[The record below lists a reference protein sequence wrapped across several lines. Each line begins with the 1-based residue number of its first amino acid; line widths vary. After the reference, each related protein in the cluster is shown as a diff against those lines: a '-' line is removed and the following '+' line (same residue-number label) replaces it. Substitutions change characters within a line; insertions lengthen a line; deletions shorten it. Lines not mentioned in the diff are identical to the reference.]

1 MNWPAIFLGCFVVG
15 LVLSALSFA
24 LSAIDLHLHVN
35 LPFIHHLHLPHGHHL
50 PHVAHAGHVGHG
62 PHAGHGASDGASV
75 VSFPT
80 MMAFLAWF
88 GGTGYL
94 LTSQF
99 RWWAIPALTAATMAG
114 MVGAAIVFWVMAR
127 VLWSPDENM
136 KGADYQ
142 MVGVLGRLSNP
153 IREAGTGE
161 LIYSH
166 GGTRHSCGARSADG
180 QAIAKGAEVVV
191 TAYDRGI
198 AYVKPWDDL
207 AAG

>member
-1 MNWPAIFLGCFVVG
+1 MNWPAFFLGCFIVG
-15 LVLSALSFA
+15 FMLSALSFA
-24 LSAIDLHLHVN
+24 LSAIHLHFHIN
-35 LPFIHHLHLPHGHHL
+35 IPFVHHLHLPHV
-50 PHVAHAGHVGHG
+50 HVAHGGHAV
-62 PHAGHGASDGASV
+62 HGAANG
-75 VSFPT
+75 VSAINFPT

-99 RWWAIPALTAATMAG
+99 GWWAIPAVTVAVGAG
-114 MVGAAIVFWVMAR
+114 FVGAAIVFWVMAR
-127 VLWSPDENM
+127 LLWSPDENM
-136 KGADYQ
+136 QGADYQ
-142 MVGVLGRLSNP
+142 MVGVLGRLINP

-180 QAIAKGAEVVV
+180 HAIEKGAEVVV

-198 AYVKPWDDL
+198 AYVKRWDEPD
-207 AAG
+207 

>member
-1 MNWPAIFLGCFVVG
+1 
-15 LVLSALSFA
+15 
-24 LSAIDLHLHVN
+24 
-35 LPFIHHLHLPHGHHL
+35 
-50 PHVAHAGHVGHG
+50 
-62 PHAGHGASDGASV
+62 
-75 VSFPT
+75 
-80 MMAFLAWF
+80 
-88 GGTGYL
+88 
-94 LTSQF
+94 
-99 RWWAIPALTAATMAG
+99 
-114 MVGAAIVFWVMAR
+114 
-127 VLWSPDENM
+127 M
-136 KGADYQ
+136 KGADYH

-198 AYVKPWDDL
+198 AYVKPWDDM